1 MTGVPVFLLTDFGLQ
16 DTYVGQMKA
25 VLLARAPGCL
35 PVDLTHAIPPQ
46 DVAAGRRKLA
56 EAMPYLPPGSVVL
69 AVVDPGV
76 GTLRR
81 PLAVRAGELS
91 AIGPDN
97 GLLTPL
103 LTQEGSSVRAI
114 DPEAV
119 DAVTLS
125 STFHGRDL
133 FAPAAAMLAAGA
145 PLGALG
151 SPVADPMLLPGD
163 PLPERTRDGWCGQV
177 ISVDHFGNLLTNLAP
192 HHVAGAR
199 RLELRGG
206 RTVAIVGTYGDVA
219 KGDLAALIG
228 SNGKLELA
236 RNGGSAADLT
246 GMKIGDPVWITD
258 ETTS

>member
-1 MTGVPVFLLTDFGLQ
+1 MSGVPVFLLTDFGIT

-46 DVAAGRRKLA
+46 DVAAGRRQLA
-56 EAMPYLPPGSVVL
+56 EALPHLPDGSVIL

-76 GTLRR
+76 GTPRR

-103 LTQEGSSVRAI
+103 ISAEGARVRTI

-119 DAVTLS
+119 DARGLS

-133 FAPAAAMLAAGA
+133 FAPAAALLAVGA
-145 PLGALG
+145 PIEAIGP
-151 SPVADPMLLPGD
+151 PVDDPVLHQGD

-177 ISVDHFGNLLTNLAP
+177 LSVDHFGNLLTNLSA
-192 HHVAGAR
+192 HHVGGAR

-206 RTVAIVGTYGDVA
+206 RTVNIVGTYGDVA
-219 KGDLAALIG
+219 EGVLAALIG

-236 RNGGSAADLT
+236 RNGGSAAEFT
-246 GMKIGDPVWITD
+246 RVKVGDPVWITV
-258 ETTS
+258 ESSS